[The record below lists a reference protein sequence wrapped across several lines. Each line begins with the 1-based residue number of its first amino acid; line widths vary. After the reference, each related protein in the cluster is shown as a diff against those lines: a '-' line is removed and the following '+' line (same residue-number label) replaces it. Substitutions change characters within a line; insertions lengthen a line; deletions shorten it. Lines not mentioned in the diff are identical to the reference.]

1 MRAMITANIVALLLF
16 SVISIPTVV
25 LAHGGAKG
33 IVKERM
39 ESMELM
45 GKAMKYVGGMVRGDV
60 QADMNTVQEAAQT
73 IIRHGERL
81 PALFPDG
88 SNKGRS
94 DASPKIWQAFGQFE
108 ESTDKMI
115 AAAHAL
121 SVAAQTNNLAQ
132 VENSHKALGKTCSDC
147 HRNFRIK
154 QMATD
159 RHQSIWSRM
168 AEKVSEFFDY

>member
-1 MRAMITANIVALLLF
+1 MPVKAPIILF
-16 SVISIPTVV
+16 SVLLLAVFAGPVTV
-25 LAHGGAKG
+25 LAHGSAEG

-45 GKAMKYVGGMVRGDV
+45 GKAMKYVGGMVRGNV
-60 QADMNTVQEAAQT
+60 QADMNTVEEAAQT

-88 SNKGRS
+88 SNRGPS
-94 DASPKIWQAFGQFE
+94 EASPRIWQAFGQFE

-115 AAAHAL
+115 AAARAL
-121 SVAAQTNNLAQ
+121 SSAAQTNDLAQ
-132 VENSHKALGKTCSDC
+132 VENSHKALGRTCGDC

-154 QMATD
+154 QTATD

-168 AEKVSEFFDY
+168 TEKVSEFFDY